1 MAILC
6 YNRAKPDNGWRPE
19 AYRFERTLGFGKT
32 LVSRVVGLDIHG
44 CAWRCL
50 MNETVD
56 HETRFLHAIE
66 MGLGA
71 WQWGDR
77 LIWQFGQ
84 THKDDD
90 CRAAFLAALEAGI
103 RVLDTAEVYGS
114 GRSER
119 LLGQFLK
126 ETEQPVLVATK
137 FFPMPWRLTKDA
149 LPGALQHSL
158 ERLRT
163 ESVDLYQVHWPSPLL
178 KAETLADGLAACVER
193 GLTRTV
199 GVSNFG
205 HNEMLGVYSALARR
219 GIPLA
224 SNQVKYSLLDRRIEQ
239 NGLLARCQELGIR
252 VIAYSP
258 LEMGLLS
265 GKYTPENPPKGARAR
280 RYAILLKKI
289 APLLKVMTE
298 IGQDNGGK
306 SNAQVALNWCICK
319 GALPIP
325 GAKNA
330 DQAAQNAG
338 ALGWRLTEEE
348 IARLDEVSQVVG
360 G

>member
-1 MAILC
+1 
-6 YNRAKPDNGWRPE
+6 
-19 AYRFERTLGFGKT
+19 
-32 LVSRVVGLDIHG
+32 
-44 CAWRCL
+44 
-50 MNETVD
+50 MNVTVD
-56 HETRFLHAIE
+56 NATRFLHAIE

-90 CRAAFLAALEAGI
+90 CRAAFLAAVEAGI
-103 RVLDTAEVYGS
+103 RFVDTAEVYGN

-137 FFPMPWRLTKDA
+137 FFPLPWRLTRHTLPRA
-149 LPGALQHSL
+149 LKHSL
-158 ERLRT
+158 ERIQT
-163 ESVDLYQVHWPSPLL
+163 ESVDLYQVHWPTPLL
-178 KAETLADGLAACVER
+178 NAETLADGLAACVEE

-199 GVSNFG
+199 GVSNFSSSQ
-205 HNEMLGVYSALARR
+205 MLAVYSALARR

-224 SNQVKYSLLDRRIEQ
+224 SNQVKYSLLDRHIEQ

-265 GKYTPENPPKGARAR
+265 GKYTPENPPKGMRAR
-280 RYAILLKKI
+280 RYAVLLKKI
-289 APLLKVMTE
+289 SPLLKVMTE
-298 IGQDNGGK
+298 IGQDHGGK

-330 DQAAQNAG
+330 EQAAQNAG
-338 ALGWRLTEEE
+338 ALGWKLTPEEVT
-348 IARLDEVSQVVG
+348 RLDAASLAVAG
-360 G
+360 